1 LFGAVPLNDQP
12 LSLLLSFKTLYAA
25 LSASGRL

>member
-1 LFGAVPLNDQP
+1 DQP

>member
-1 LFGAVPLNDQP
+1 NDQP
-12 LSLLLSFKTLYAA
+12 LSLLLSFKTLYAT

>member
-1 LFGAVPLNDQP
+1 DQP
-12 LSLLLSFKTLYAA
+12 LSLLLSFKTLYAT

>member
-1 LFGAVPLNDQP
+1 TLNDQP

>member
-1 LFGAVPLNDQP
+1 P
-12 LSLLLSFKTLYAA
+12 LSLLLSFKTLYAT

>member
-1 LFGAVPLNDQP
+1 QP
-12 LSLLLSFKTLYAA
+12 LSLLLSFKTLYAT

>member
-1 LFGAVPLNDQP
+1 NDQP

>member
-1 LFGAVPLNDQP
+1 SLNDQP
-12 LSLLLSFKTLYAA
+12 LSLLLSFKTLYAT

>member
-1 LFGAVPLNDQP
+1 LNDQP

>member
-1 LFGAVPLNDQP
+1 P

-25 LSASGRL
+25 LAASGRL

>member
-1 LFGAVPLNDQP
+1 PLNDQP

>member
-1 LFGAVPLNDQP
+1 VSLNDQP
-12 LSLLLSFKTLYAA
+12 LSLLLSFKTLYAT

>member
-1 LFGAVPLNDQP
+1 VPLNDQP

>member
-1 LFGAVPLNDQP
+1 